1 MCIYFTVL
9 LTVYKCHCVNMLC
22 SPLAEENKVSIY
34 LVNISC
40 SYKASNKFVYQATH
54 RRVFDCANRS

>member
-9 LTVYKCHCVNMLC
+9 FTVYKCHFVNMLC

-34 LVNISC
+34 LAPQCGALSIEYMRKQSVSNE
-40 SYKASNKFVYQATH
+40 ASNQK
-54 RRVFDCANRS
+54 

>member
-9 LTVYKCHCVNMLC
+9 FTVYKCHCVNMLC

-34 LVNISC
+34 HGTLKLDKPTLFTTS
-40 SYKASNKFVYQATH
+40 FL
-54 RRVFDCANRS
+54 

>member
-9 LTVYKCHCVNMLC
+9 FTVYKCHCVNMLC

-34 LVNISC
+34 LYDNLP
-40 SYKASNKFVYQATH
+40 
-54 RRVFDCANRS
+54 

>member
-9 LTVYKCHCVNMLC
+9 FTVYKCHCVNMLC

-34 LVNISC
+34 LNT
-40 SYKASNKFVYQATH
+40 SNAVEALWKHCLT
-54 RRVFDCANRS
+54 RCANAKPRRLF